1 MLDLDG
7 KLYDAYVAYPQ
18 PCDLGFS
25 KDVETFALQTLPHV
39 LERACDYKLFIAG
52 RDCLPGQAMVDSVEE
67 NIQASRRVL
76 LLYTASSFTTKRHTS
91 STSSNNNNISKS
103 DECGDESQRNAS
115 DSFSITSSDVGDK
128 VCKDTRQQLECV
140 AAMHRVLIE
149 GSLKVVLVELEEIT
163 PAQLALFPESVRHLR
178 KKQGAVCWWK
188 NQRTRQ
194 RWKTCMSGADA
205 EKTGT
210 DSQLSTSLSPSS
222 RFWKELRYHMPVRGK
237 RVVYPETI
245 AFL

>member
-1 MLDLDG
+1 
-7 KLYDAYVAYPQ
+7 
-18 PCDLGFS
+18 
-25 KDVETFALQTLPHV
+25 
-39 LERACDYKLFIAG
+39 
-52 RDCLPGQAMVDSVEE
+52 MVDSVEE

-149 GSLKVVLVELEEIT
+149 GSLKV
-163 PAQLALFPESVRHLR
+163 R
-178 KKQGAVCWWK
+178 K
-188 NQRTRQ
+188 
-194 RWKTCMSGADA
+194 
-205 EKTGT
+205 
-210 DSQLSTSLSPSS
+210 
-222 RFWKELRYHMPVRGK
+222 
-237 RVVYPETI
+237 
-245 AFL
+245 